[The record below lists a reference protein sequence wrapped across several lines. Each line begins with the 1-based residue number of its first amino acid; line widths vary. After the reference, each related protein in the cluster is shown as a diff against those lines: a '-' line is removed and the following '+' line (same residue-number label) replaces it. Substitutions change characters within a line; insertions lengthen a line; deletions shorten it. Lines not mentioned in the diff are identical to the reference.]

1 MVVTMPTSPV
11 ATAERG
17 GGPGCDQRCV
27 PGEVPLGRRHSSH
40 NAWHIP
46 RIATALL
53 ATTEPWLHD
62 TGHVVP
68 SLTRDDPTPSGPLS
82 CLAPGSLGARVIH
95 LVAHGDRR
103 TRLTSAR
110 REPQPAGVTGWLLKH

>member
-11 ATAERG
+11 GTAERG
-17 GGPGCDQRCV
+17 GVPGCDQRCV
-27 PGEVPLGRRHSSH
+27 PGEVPPGRRHSFH
-40 NAWHIP
+40 YAWHIP
-46 RIATALL
+46 RITTALL
-53 ATTEPWLHD
+53 ATTELWLHD

-68 SLTRDDPTPSGPLS
+68 SLTRNDPTPSGPLS
-82 CLAPGSLGARVIH
+82 SLAPGSLGARVIR

-103 TRLTSAR
+103 TRLTSVR